1 MKILYLFLILTLFTN
16 CKEAAK
22 QKVDIEN
29 EPVLIK
35 DLKLLNS
42 ENYKSP
48 IKTFISFANKNAK
61 ETITIT
67 KSNIK
72 SALIKAEKF
81 KYSAVVV
88 GKHTIAKIIDFD
100 DCSQSG
106 KWETCMPK
114 AEGYIKKGTLNYKND
129 YINNIIGL
137 PDSQE
142 RILYLFN

>member
-1 MKILYLFLILTLFTN
+1 MKFLYLFLILTLISG
-16 CKEAAK
+16 CKETNK
-22 QKVDIEN
+22 QKVDVEN
-29 EPVLIK
+29 NSVLIK
-35 DLKLLNS
+35 DIKLLKS
-42 ENYKSP
+42 ENYKTP
-48 IKTFISFANKNAK
+48 IQTFISFANKNAK
-61 ETITIT
+61 EAITIT

-72 SALIKAEKF
+72 SALKKAEKH
-81 KYSAVVV
+81 KYSAIVV